1 MKKKYLSAKKI
12 SVKVLSAVLA
22 ASMSIG
28 NVGAMQSAV
37 KGSSD
42 VVSDSSSKG
51 EEVIPDSQNSSPTS
65 SSFGSQS
72 SFPTTPPSKPINH
85 SELLARLRASYS
97 EDDSEWFADL
107 DAEEKVRQQIQELI
121 NGALA
126 DPDKAYI
133 ICAWYDTLV
142 CGIDPTEVREKL
154 KIAKDKNPELFYY
167 VKRLRN
173 DYSDIFLHIV
183 DDYREFI
190 LDILNIEEIANKTET
205 YDDI

>member
-1 MKKKYLSAKKI
+1 MKKYSSLKI
-12 SVKVLSAVLA
+12 FRGKVMSAVLA
-22 ASMSIG
+22 ASMLVG
-28 NVGAMQSAV
+28 NAGAMKSAV
-37 KGSSD
+37 QGSSD
-42 VVSDSSSKG
+42 VVSDSSSEG
-51 EEVIPDSQNSSPTS
+51 EEVIP
-65 SSFGSQS
+65 GSQS
-72 SFPTTPPSKPINH
+72 SSPKTPPLKPINH

-97 EDDSEWFADL
+97 EDDSEWLMDL
-107 DAEEKVRQQIQELI
+107 DAKEKAEQQIQEFI

-142 CGIDPTEVREKL
+142 CGIDPAEVREKL

-167 VKRLRN
+167 VKRLRS

-190 LDILNIEEIANKTET
+190 LDTLNIEEIANKTET